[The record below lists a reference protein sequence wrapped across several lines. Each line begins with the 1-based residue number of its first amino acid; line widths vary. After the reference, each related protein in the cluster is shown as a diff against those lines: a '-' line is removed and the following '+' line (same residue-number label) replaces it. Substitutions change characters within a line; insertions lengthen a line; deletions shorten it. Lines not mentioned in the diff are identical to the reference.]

1 MMAPEIARGKLS
13 RARERIVSEG
23 PLRFAA
29 RAARHIARRAA
40 AVFLI
45 IRHDLVMC
53 TTTAEGEERFADD
66 RRKLRLR
73 VIGQEDWEQA
83 LSVGPADWAR
93 AIRERVQGTDTCVV
107 GQIDGRVVVCAWCTP
122 ATPPCVLRR
131 LMPAGDRAAL
141 LYGLYTAPEMR
152 GQGLATECLHHIR
165 RWLASQGYS
174 LLWLKV
180 AVTNAAALRCYRR
193 TGFIEIGRERQVYLF
208 GRKTWCTVRPV
219 NSHAG

>member
-1 MMAPEIARGKLS
+1 MMAPEIVRGKLR
-13 RARERIVSEG
+13 RARERIASEG
-23 PLRFAA
+23 VLRFAA

-53 TTTAEGEERFADD
+53 TTTAGGEERFADD
-66 RRKLRLR
+66 GRKLRLK
-73 VIGQEDWEQA
+73 VIEQEEWDQA

-93 AIRERVQGTDTCVV
+93 AIKERVRGTDTCIV
-107 GQIDGRVVVCAWCTP
+107 GQIDGRAVVCAWCTP
-122 ATPPCVLRR
+122 AMPPSVLRG
-131 LMPAGDRAAL
+131 LAPAGDRAAL

-152 GQGLATECLHHIR
+152 GQGLATECLHYTR
-165 RWLASQGYS
+165 RWLGSQGYS
-174 LLWLKV
+174 LVWLKV

-208 GRKTWCTVRPV
+208 GRKT
-219 NSHAG
+219 